1 VEKIKNFYLRV
12 DRWLERREPLALA
25 TIVEARGSTP
35 QVAGA
40 SALFSRKG
48 LISGT
53 LGGGLVEANAQK
65 KASHCLKE
73 GKSLCYQ
80 FELGGDDLA
89 ADEAICGGSVS
100 ILIDASPLKHLDT
113 FALLK
118 KSLLSRR
125 AGVMVSGI
133 RPVSPQGVSITRR
146 WLEDKAGAGGVAD
159 ADFSSIEKEIRKAR
173 RAGTPRLVK
182 FKGKGR
188 QDMLYF
194 LEPLFPLPQLVIAG
208 AGHIGQAVAHLGS
221 LLDFAVTVI
230 DDRAEFASR
239 ERFPEAEAIIV
250 GDIGKA
256 VADFAIASDT
266 YIVIV
271 TRGHSHD
278 AEALRACI
286 RSPAA
291 YIGMI
296 GSRRKLSL
304 MRSKFIAEGWATEAQ
319 FGRVHGPIGLAIEST
334 TVAEIAVSIAAE
346 LVLVRSQ
353 AGKGKTAGQK

>member
-1 VEKIKNFYLRV
+1 MEEIKNLYSGV
-12 DRWLERREPLALA
+12 DRWLERRESLALS
-25 TIVEARGSTP
+25 TIVETRGSTP

-48 LISGT
+48 LVSGT
-53 LGGGLVEANAQK
+53 LGGGIVEANAQE
-65 KASHCLKE
+65 KAARCLQE
-73 GKSLCYQ
+73 RKSLFYQ
-80 FELGGDDLA
+80 FELEGDDLA
-89 ADEAICGGSVS
+89 AEEAICGGSVS
-100 ILIDASPLKHLDT
+100 ILIDGSPLNHLKT

-125 AGVMVSGI
+125 AGVLVSRI
-133 RPVSPQGVSITRR
+133 SRVSPQGVSILRR
-146 WLEDKAGAGGVAD
+146 WLEGKAGAGDVSD
-159 ADFSSIEKEIRKAR
+159 KDFSSIEKEIRE
-173 RAGTPRLVK
+173 AGQEGKPRLIK
-182 FKGKGR
+182 TKDKRHQEILF
-188 QDMLYF
+188 F

-208 AGHIGQAVAHLGS
+208 AGHIAQAVAHLGR

-239 ERFPEAEAIIV
+239 ERFREADTIIV
-250 GDIGKA
+250 GDIGNA
-256 VADFAIASDT
+256 VADFPIASDT

-291 YIGMI
+291 YIGII

-304 MRSKFIAEGWATEAQ
+304 TRRKFISEGWATEAQ
-319 FGRVHGPIGLAIEST
+319 FDRVHGPIGLAIEST

-346 LVLVRSQ
+346 LVLVRNQ
-353 AGKGKTAGQK
+353 AGKRRTAGQK

>member
-1 VEKIKNFYLRV
+1 VEKVKNFYCGV
-12 DRWLERREPLALA
+12 DRWHERREPLALA
-25 TIVEARGSTP
+25 TIVETRGSTP
-35 QVAGA
+35 QIAGA

-53 LGGGLVEANAQK
+53 LGGGVVEADAQE
-65 KASHCLKE
+65 KAFRCLRE
-73 GKSLCYQ
+73 GRSLFYQ
-80 FELGGDDLA
+80 FGLRGDDLGA
-89 ADEAICGGSVS
+89 EEAICGGSVS
-100 ILIDASPLKHLDT
+100 ILIDASPLSHLET
-113 FALLK
+113 FRLLK
-118 KSLLSRR
+118 KSLLSRQ
-125 AGVMVSGI
+125 AGVLISKISPTSSQGFSVS
-133 RPVSPQGVSITRR
+133 RR
-146 WLEDKAGAGGVAD
+146 WLGDKPAAGALAEK
-159 ADFSSIEKEIRKAR
+159 DFSSIEKEIKETLQE
-173 RAGTPRLVK
+173 GEPRLIK
-182 FKGKGR
+182 TKEKGR
-188 QDMLYF
+188 QEILFF
-194 LEPLFPLPQLVIAG
+194 LEPLFPLPQLAIAG

-239 ERFPEAEAIIV
+239 ERFPEADAIIV
-250 GDIGKA
+250 GDIGRA
-256 VADFAIASDT
+256 VADFPIASDT

-278 AEALRACI
+278 AETLRACI

-304 MRSKFIAEGWATEAQ
+304 TRSKFIAEGWATEAQ
-319 FGRVHGPIGLAIEST
+319 FDRVHGPIGLAIKST

-353 AGKGKTAGQK
+353 AGNQKTASQK